1 MSMKYVLYQLWQS
14 VVMFVWLG
22 GFVIAT
28 FMRLDGFTY
37 DEIIPVFMIYYVV
50 LSVITVFVAAWW
62 NNRKERRRKKRR

>member
-1 MSMKYVLYQLWQS
+1 MSMKYVLNQLWQS

-22 GFVIAT
+22 GFVIAA